1 LQKTLLSGCT
11 EYVKVPVVETLTETV
26 LVTETVVET
35 EYIEDTERID
45 ELEEEVLKYQELIGN
60 LNELLSYIYPMRV
73 SNDNYSSDLLFKD
86 TYVQIYLC
94 GLV

>member
-1 LQKTLLSGCT
+1 M
-11 EYVKVPVVETLTETV
+11 PVVETLTETV

-73 SNDNYSSDLLFKD
+73 SNDNYSSDLLFKISLYFLHKKD